1 MKVRQVFLEARFH
14 ARSRRKKPQKWQI
27 FGQELL
33 LPNTHRLP
41 LLQRLYPNYDTYY
54 APIFKN
60 IDKSYPGSMLIDI
73 GANVGDTSI
82 GVIKCAPSLRILAV
96 EGNELFINFLTRNIQ
111 PFEGRIYLVP
121 KFVSCQSVGSISYE
135 HDGSTGGFIQAESMS
150 ETDYNT
156 VGVRELLDFHDS
168 DLIIWKS
175 DTDGLDVPI
184 VMENFDLLNERAG
197 IWWLELDPN
206 MEPTNLASVIEL
218 VNAVSATDRHYLL
231 FDNYG
236 HKVSSGLIATD
247 KEEIARKFREIPK
260 TFKVGSQAIRYYDM
274 FIYDLDRYPNLKL
287 ISG

>member
-1 MKVRQVFLEARFH
+1 MKVKQVFLEAQFH
-14 ARSRRKKPQKWQI
+14 VRSRIKKPLKWQI

-33 LPNTHRLP
+33 LPHTHRLP
-41 LLQRLYPNYDTYY
+41 LLQKLYPSYDTYY
-54 APIFKN
+54 APIFKK
-60 IDKSYPGSMLIDI
+60 IDESYPGSMLIDI

-96 EGNELFINFLTRNIQ
+96 EGNDLFIDFLRRNIQ
-111 PFEGRIYLVP
+111 PFEDRISVIP

-156 VGVRELLDFHDS
+156 VGVHELLDFHDS

-184 VMENFDLLNERAG
+184 VMENFELLNERAG

-206 MEPTNLASVIEL
+206 MEPTNMDSIEEL
-218 VNAVSATDRHYLL
+218 INAVSATDRSYLL

-236 HKVSSGLIATD
+236 QKVSTGMVAVD
-247 KEEIARKFREIPK
+247 KQEIVSKFSEIPK
-260 TFKVGSQAIRYYDM
+260 VFKLGSQAIRYYDI

>member
-1 MKVRQVFLEARFH
+1 MKAKQVYLEVRFL
-14 ARSRRKKPQKWQI
+14 ARSKINRPQLWKI
-27 FGQELL
+27 FGQDLL

-41 LLQRLYPNYDTYY
+41 LLQKLYPSYDTYY

-60 IDKSYPGSMLIDI
+60 IDESYPGSMLIDI

-82 GVIKCAPSLRILAV
+82 GAIKCAPSLRVVAV
-96 EGNELFINFLTRNIQ
+96 EGNELFINFLRRNVQ
-111 PFEGRIYLVP
+111 PFEDRISVIP
-121 KFVSCQSVGSISYE
+121 KFVSCQSVGSISYN

-156 VGVRELLDFHDS
+156 VGVRELLDFYDS

-184 VMENFDLLNERAG
+184 VMENFDLLNEKAG

-206 MEPTNLASVIEL
+206 MEPTNLASVVEL

-236 HKVSSGLIATD
+236 KKVSSGLIATD
-247 KEEIARKFREIPK
+247 KKEIVRRFREIPK

-274 FIYDLDRYPNLKL
+274 FIYDLDRYLNLKL